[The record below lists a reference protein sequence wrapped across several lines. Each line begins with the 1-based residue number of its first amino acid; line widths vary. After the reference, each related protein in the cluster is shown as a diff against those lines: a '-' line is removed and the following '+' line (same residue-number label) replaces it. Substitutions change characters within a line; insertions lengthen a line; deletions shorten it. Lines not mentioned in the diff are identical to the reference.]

1 MADREVNFW
10 GRIMTGLWRPTR
22 LLNRIENGVLDG
34 MPDSYIV
41 IGGSQNWVELKAPIE
56 PARTST
62 ALFSGKHNLT
72 ITQRNWLLSHRQ
84 AGGRGWVAI
93 ETDKRVLLIRALHVD
108 AINTSTVHQ
117 LIMTA
122 GEAHWLRPMQESDWH
137 SFANILTQK
146 ELP

>member
-41 IGGSQNWVELKAPIE
+41 IAGSQNWVELKAPVE
-56 PARTST
+56 PVRTST
-62 ALFSGKHNLT
+62 ALFSGKHNVS

-93 ETDKRVLLIRALHVD
+93 ETDKRVLLIGAQHVD
-108 AINTSTVHQ
+108 AINVCTTLQ
-117 LIMTA
+117 LIETA
-122 GEAHWLRPMQESDWH
+122 GAGHWLRPMQTDDWDG
-137 SFANILTQK
+137 FANMLQQK
-146 ELP
+146 GLP